1 MKRECVA
8 VYLDFENLAISAE
21 TSSTQINALQIKAIM
36 EFAATKGNICLKQAY
51 ADWSKDLFAQYQNT
65 LLELGFELIHLPSS
79 NLQGKNGADVRLA
92 IDVIEHL
99 HKHIEIQ
106 TILIGSGDSDFIPL
120 MQRLQAR
127 NKEVV
132 IVGFE
137 HSVAQLIKRNSAEFK
152 SMESLIH
159 VEGNLTEKPQQ
170 NGSGGYGREVLEK
183 TIQSRK
189 IENPIL
195 LARLKQQML
204 RVDPGFSEKKLG
216 YSSFKSFLLALE
228 GDLVEKIEP
237 DENDLP
243 KVYFTRNHA
252 TEFQEHEFA
261 KTFLFKKIRYK
272 KDRTQRLQISSTLV
286 ENFDNKGMMSMD
298 EMFDVVHVELN
309 HTLSKADIRKYINT
323 LFTGGAFEFDSHI
336 MQEPLL
342 LRPLKLKESVTDKEI
357 LDQLYIQRVIEIL
370 QKRYQSLDDKEILEL
385 LV

>member
-21 TSSTQINALQIKAIM
+21 TSSSQINALQIKAIM
-36 EFAATKGNICLKQAY
+36 EYAATKGNICLKHAY
-51 ADWSKDLFAQYQNT
+51 ADWSKDLFSQYQSA
-65 LLELGFELIHLPSS
+65 LLELGFELIHLPGS

-99 HKHIEIQ
+99 HKHTDIQ

-152 SMESLIH
+152 SMESLIQPPT
-159 VEGNLTEKPQQ
+159 LEKVIGK
-170 NGSGGYGREVLEK
+170 NGSNGYGRSILEK
-183 TIQSRK
+183 TIQHRK

-195 LARLKQQML
+195 MARLKQQML
-204 RVDPGFSEKKLG
+204 RVDPEFSEKKLG
-216 YSSFKSFLLALE
+216 YSSFKNFLLALE
-228 GDLVEKIEP
+228 GDLVEKIEA

-243 KVYFTRNHA
+243 KVYLSV
-252 TEFQEHEFA
+252 EQEEDDKEHEFA

-272 KDRTQRLQISSTLV
+272 KDRDQRIEISQTLLHSFK
-286 ENFDNKGMMSMD
+286 ERGALSMD
-298 EMFDVVHVELN
+298 EMFALVHQELS
-309 HTLSKADIRKYINT
+309 HSLSKADIRKYINT
-323 LFTGGAFEFDSHI
+323 LFTGGAFEFETQL

-342 LRPLKLKESVTDKEI
+342 LRALKLKQLITDPES

-370 QKRYQSLDDKEILEL
+370 QKRYNSLDDKEILEL
-385 LV
+385 LI